1 MIQKSK
7 YYMKNNE
14 YKIKLFKGH
23 IFHKRYGKIEHSF
36 KNKIVSIY
44 INLTSLSNNE
54 LIKSPLLFS
63 INKFNIF
70 SWRSSNHGL
79 RIKDSKPID
88 LEKFIIDLINKK
100 NEKDGQ
106 YIKYI
111 KLLTFPKVIG
121 FGFSPLSVYFCYN
134 KVNQLIHAVFEV
146 KNTFGDIH
154 HYILKNI
161 PQNGNAQ
168 KVLKKMFV
176 SPFYNTKG
184 SYVLNVVYQNNK
196 IETSVQYEMNKK
208 LIFTASM
215 SLKEINFNNFNIVSA
230 ILNLSLFPGKIW
242 INIHYEAIKLW
253 FKKVSLYK
261 IPPSLLIKKTSAIGL
276 IKNKK

>member
-1 MIQKSK
+1 
-7 YYMKNNE
+7 MKNIKNN
-14 YKIKLFKGH
+14 IKLFKGH

-36 KNKIVSIY
+36 KNKIVSIF
-44 INLTSLSNNE
+44 INLTSLSNGE
-54 LIKSPLLFS
+54 LITSPLLFS
-63 INKFNIF
+63 INRFNIF

-88 LEKFIIDLINKK
+88 LEKFIKDLINEK

-106 YIKYI
+106 YINNI

-121 FGFSPLSVYFCYN
+121 FVFSPLSVYLCYN
-134 KVNQLIHAVFEV
+134 KFNQLVHAVFEV

-161 PQNGNAQ
+161 PQKGNAQ

-184 SYVLNVVYQNNK
+184 SYVLNVMYQNNK

-208 LIFTASM
+208 LIFSASM
-215 SLKEINFNNFNIVSA
+215 NLKEIDFNNINIMSN

-242 INIHYEAIKLW
+242 INIHYEAVKLW
-253 FKKVSLYK
+253 LKKVSLYK

>member
-7 YYMKNNE
+7 YHMKNNE
-14 YKIKLFKGH
+14 YKIKLFNGH

-36 KNKIVSIY
+36 KNKIVSIF

-54 LIKSPLLFS
+54 LIKCPLLFS
-63 INKFNIF
+63 INKFNVF

-88 LEKFIIDLINKK
+88 LEKFIKDLINEK

-106 YIKYI
+106 YINDI

-134 KVNQLIHAVFEV
+134 KVNQLVHAVFEV

-184 SYVLNVVYQNNK
+184 SYLLNVMYQNSE
-196 IETSVQYEMNKK
+196 IETSVEYKMNKK
-208 LIFTASM
+208 LIFSASM
-215 SLKEINFNNFNIVSA
+215 NLKEIDFNNFNIISS
-230 ILNLSLFPGKIW
+230 IFNLSMFPGKVW
-242 INIHYEAIKLW
+242 INIHFQAIKLW
-253 FKKVSLYK
+253 CKKVTLHK

-276 IKNKK
+276 SKSKK